1 MIGNRDT
8 YCINYTPNQCEICL
22 EVNLRKATPAGIR
35 EPFAQHKNKTRKMY
49 RTVVTFMIM
58 HDTMIDMFL
67 LMASHD
73 IS

>member
-1 MIGNRDT
+1 MLG
-8 YCINYTPNQCEICL
+8 YFHGPALEICL

-49 RTVVTFMIM
+49 RTAVTFMIM